1 MTLSNK
7 IDKNLSFR
15 RIGAMILRY
24 FYLLRASWIRFAEAA
39 YWPTIHMILWGF
51 TSQFLQSHSSW
62 LVQGTGVL
70 MGGVLLWDVL
80 FRGNLGVSLSFME
93 EMWSRNLGNL
103 FVTPLRPYELITAL
117 VAMSLLRTV
126 LGLIPAVFL
135 AIVFYEFNIFD
146 LGLSLILFFVN
157 LLISGWSA
165 GLAVSALVL
174 RFGLGAESLAW
185 VLVFALA
192 PLAAIYYPV
201 STLPEWLQMIATA
214 LPMAHVFEG
223 MRQVLF
229 EGTLNIKHIIYALSL
244 NAGYFM
250 AATILALS
258 MFHSARKHGLFLNIG
273 E

>member
-1 MTLSNK
+1 MSNGAAVE
-7 IDKNLSFR
+7 NNFSFR

-24 FYLLRASWIRFAEAA
+24 CYLLRVSWIRLAEAA

-70 MGGVLLWDVL
+70 LGAVLLWDVL
-80 FRGNLGVSLSFME
+80 FRSNLGVSLSFME
-93 EMWSRNLGNL
+93 EMWSRNLANL

-126 LGLIPAVFL
+126 LGLIPAVLL
-135 AIVFYEFNIFD
+135 AMVFYEFNIFD
-146 LGLSLILFFVN
+146 LGLPLIVFFVN
-157 LLISGWSA
+157 LVISGWSA

-201 STLPEWLQMIATA
+201 STLPEWLQGVASA

-229 EGTLNIKHIIYALSL
+229 EGTMNIKHMVYAVFL
-244 NAGYFM
+244 NAGYFL
-250 AATILALS
+250 AATLLALT
-258 MFHSARKHGLFLNIG
+258 MFHSARKHGLFLDVG